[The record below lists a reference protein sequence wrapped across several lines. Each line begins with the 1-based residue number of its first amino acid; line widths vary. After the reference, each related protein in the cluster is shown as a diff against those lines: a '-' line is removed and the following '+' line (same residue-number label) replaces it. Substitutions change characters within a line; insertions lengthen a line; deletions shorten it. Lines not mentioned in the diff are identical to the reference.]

1 VNKESDVQPERMATR
16 NEGKIK
22 ELQEL
27 LQGLDA
33 EILIP
38 GQLGLNLVIAERGET
53 YLENAAKKAAVYAAE
68 SKLLSLADDSGLE
81 VNALGGAPGIYS
93 ARYSPK
99 AGADDKDRRDYLLE
113 QLQDQPKPWT
123 ATFHC
128 TVVLATPVG
137 ETQFAIGECH
147 GEIVPEERGAGGF
160 GYDPI
165 FMVSNLGKTMA
176 ELTMVEKNQVSHR
189 SLAIKAV
196 WPILTAHL

>member
-1 VNKESDVQPERMATR
+1 MTKMLLATR
-16 NEGKIK
+16 NEGKIN

-38 GQLGLNLVIAERGET
+38 GQLGLNLEIAETGET
-53 YLENAAKKAAVYAAE
+53 YLENAAKKAVVYAAE

-81 VNALGGAPGIYS
+81 VEALSGAPGIYS

-99 AGADDKDRRDYLLE
+99 AGADDKDRRDYLIE
-113 QLQDQPKPWT
+113 QLQEQPKPWP
-123 ATFHC
+123 AKFHC
-128 TVVLATPVG
+128 TVVLATPEGETNFAVG
-137 ETQFAIGECH
+137 ECC
-147 GEIVPEERGAGGF
+147 GEIIPEERGAGGF

-176 ELTMVEKNQVSHR
+176 ELNMVEKNQVSHR
-189 SLAIKAV
+189 SRAIKAI
-196 WPILTAHL
+196 WPILAAHL

>member
-1 VNKESDVQPERMATR
+1 MTKLLLATR

-38 GQLGLNLVIAERGET
+38 GQLGLNLDIAESGET
-53 YLENAAKKAAVYAAE
+53 YLENATKKAAAYA
-68 SKLLSLADDSGLE
+68 KTTRLLSLADDSGLE
-81 VNALGGAPGIYS
+81 VNALGAAPGIYS

-99 AGADDKDRRDYLLE
+99 VGANDKDRRDYLLE

-123 ATFHC
+123 AKFHC
-128 TVVLATPVG
+128 TVVLATPDG
-137 ETQFAIGECH
+137 ETNFAVGDCH
-147 GEIVPEERGAGGF
+147 GEIIPEERGAGGF

-165 FMVSNLGKTMA
+165 FMVSHLGKTMA
-176 ELTMVEKNQVSHR
+176 ELNIIEKNRVSHR
-189 SLAIKAV
+189 SRAVEAI
-196 WPILTAHL
+196 WPILAMHL

>member
-1 VNKESDVQPERMATR
+1 MTKLLLATR

-38 GQLGLNLVIAERGET
+38 GQLGLNLEIAETGET
-53 YLENAAKKAAVYAAE
+53 YLENAAKKAVVYAAE

-99 AGADDKDRRDYLLE
+99 AGADDKDRRDYLIK
-113 QLQDQPKPWT
+113 QLQGQPKPWT
-123 ATFHC
+123 AKFHC
-128 TVVLATPVG
+128 TVVLATTEG
-137 ETQFAIGECH
+137 ETHFAVGECH
-147 GEIVPEERGAGGF
+147 GEILPVERGAGGF

-176 ELTMVEKNQVSHR
+176 ELNMVEKNQVSHR
-189 SLAIKAV
+189 SRAIKAI
-196 WPILTAHL
+196 WPILAAHL

>member
-1 VNKESDVQPERMATR
+1 MLLATR

-38 GQLGLNLVIAERGET
+38 GQLGLKLDIAESGET
-53 YLENAAKKAAVYAAE
+53 YLENAAKKAAVYATE
-68 SKLLSLADDSGLE
+68 SKLPSLADDSGLE
-81 VNALGGAPGIYS
+81 VTALSGAPGIYS

-99 AGADDKDRRDYLLE
+99 AGAHDKDRRDYLIE
-113 QLQDQPKPWT
+113 QLQVQPKPWT
-123 ATFHC
+123 AKFHC
-128 TVVLATPVG
+128 TVVLATPEG
-137 ETQFAIGECH
+137 ETHFAVGECH
-147 GEIVPEERGAGGF
+147 GEIIPEERGAGGF

-176 ELTMVEKNQVSHR
+176 ELNMVEKNQVSHQSR
-189 SLAIKAV
+189 AIKDI
-196 WPILTAHL
+196 WPILTARL

>member
-1 VNKESDVQPERMATR
+1 MTKLLLATR

-38 GQLGLNLVIAERGET
+38 GQLGLKLDIAESGET

-68 SKLLSLADDSGLE
+68 SKLPSLADDSGLE
-81 VNALGGAPGIYS
+81 VNALSGAPGIYS

-99 AGADDKDRRDYLLE
+99 VGANDKDRRDYLIE

-123 ATFHC
+123 AKFHC
-128 TVVLATPVG
+128 TVVLATPEGETHFAVG
-137 ETQFAIGECH
+137 ECR
-147 GEIVPEERGAGGF
+147 GEIIPEERGAAGF

-176 ELTMVEKNQVSHR
+176 ELNMAEKNQVSHR
-189 SLAIKAV
+189 SRAIKAI